1 MDDVIVQYP
10 RRRLRLGIAFLCII
24 ALDGC
29 VQQPLQVQR
38 SQQNQ
43 QSLSNGSAIQP
54 NAGLT
59 NVEQP
64 ISWEAIQL
72 MPEAKRPIIKTI
84 YVSQDGVDV
93 AVERMTFTAA
103 AFFDSDQEIPVDSSK
118 PLIGMIASYLRNRHP
133 SAAITISGHTDAIGS
148 DEYNNTLSIHRAQNV
163 AVAIGK
169 SDGPT
174 SLYVIGMGKRQPIA
188 PNDNEAGRAQN
199 RRVEVYVSSD
209 SRANVK
215 AISSRSVVAADFKT
229 ADNAYAPVVS
239 LSMPVYQIVG
249 PNFTQFTA
257 AGEVRL
263 APVMSVAKPPASFA
277 NYDRAAVKP
286 AQPLTKA
293 PAPEPV
299 NFREILPPPTLK
311 QVLPITASGE
321 DPLAPVMADAKPPAS
336 FANYDRAADKPAQPL
351 TKAPA
356 PEPVTFREIL
366 PPPTLKQVLSTE
378 N

>member
-1 MDDVIVQYP
+1 
-10 RRRLRLGIAFLCII
+10 
-24 ALDGC
+24 
-29 VQQPLQVQR
+29 
-38 SQQNQ
+38 
-43 QSLSNGSAIQP
+43 
-54 NAGLT
+54 LT